1 MVEGMSSA
9 SDTAAPS
16 APATTAQKAALLASL
31 HVPGD
36 PLIVVNVWDA
46 ITARIV
52 ARTEGVRALAT
63 ASHSI
68 AFAHGVPDGE
78 GMPLAMALEAA
89 GRITAAT
96 DLPVSIDFERG
107 YSPDAA
113 GVRDNVG
120 RLIEVGAAGINIE
133 DSLTGAGGARRPLAE
148 AAERVAAARAAASEA
163 SVPLS
168 INARTD
174 TLAASPDAWDE
185 AIDRANAYVDAGAT
199 SVFMLGLRDE
209 TMIANAVA
217 SVRAPLSVIAVAGSP
232 SLHRLAEL
240 GVARV
245 SFGPQTLWLALTH
258 LEAAAAQLTARGDYP
273 AELTNAYSL

>member
-1 MVEGMSSA
+1 MSTA
-9 SDTAAPS
+9 SDTVAPTT
-16 APATTAQKAALLASL
+16 PPTTAEKAALLVSL

-52 ARTEGVRALAT
+52 ARTEGVRALAS

-68 AFAHGVPDGE
+68 AFAHGVSDGE
-78 GMPLAMALEAA
+78 GMPVTMAIEAA

-107 YSPDAA
+107 YSPDIA
-113 GVRDNVG
+113 GVRANIA
-120 RLIEVGAAGINIE
+120 RLIEVGAAGMNME
-133 DSLTGAGGARRPLAE
+133 DSLEGARGPRRPLTE
-148 AAERVAAARAAASEA
+148 AAERIAAARAAADDA
-163 SVPLS
+163 GVPFS

-185 AIDRANAYVDAGAT
+185 AIDRANAYIDAGAT
-199 SVFMLGLRDE
+199 SIFMLGLRDE
-209 TMIANAVA
+209 SMIADAVA
-217 SVRAPLSVIAVAGSP
+217 AVRAPLSVIALAGAP
-232 SLHRLAEL
+232 SLDRLAEL

-245 SFGPQTLWLALTH
+245 SFGPQVLGLTLAH
-258 LEAAAAQLTARGDYP
+258 LGAAAAQLTARGEYP
-273 AELTNAYSL
+273 AELATTFTL